1 MWPKPTRPS
10 TAQGAQ
16 KKSVKITK
24 PSDGQAITVE
34 LGHDQPTKVDLT
46 AIAGENVT
54 LTRIGE
60 RLIILFDNRSTVTI
74 EPYLDS
80 MNVAF
85 EVSPGRV
92 VGATEF
98 LTLFSIATTEV
109 SHAAGTPGAPASGA
123 DFSNTSVSNTSVEPL
138 ETPDRQEAS
147 GPLPLL
153 SQEFVP
159 PNWNVN
165 FADPTLPPHNLPP
178 IFDAGLLP
186 VPSPPTPPS
195 PPAANNN
202 PPFITAAVDSGT
214 VTEGPL
220 PVMIAVGS
228 IHFGDVD
235 LTDSHVTAVT
245 PGAIGYLGNFAA
257 ILTNASTGDG
267 VGRVTWLF
275 AANNALR
282 QSLGVDQVLVQT
294 YTVEIA
300 DGHGGIATQ
309 SVTITINGTNDAA
322 VITGEATGTVVEDGG
337 VNNGTPG
344 TPTDIGDLNSTDVD
358 DDPADSWE
366 VISFPTASTNGYGTF
381 TIDAAGVWTYT
392 LDNNNTAVQ
401 ALNVGQTLTD
411 TFTVATVDG
420 TEQVVSITI
429 TGANDAAVITGPVT
443 GTAVEAG
450 GVANGG
456 TPGIPTVT
464 RDLLSTDVDNP
475 SDTWQ
480 PVAAGA
486 ATANGYGTYAL
497 TATGVWTYTLD
508 NSNPAVQALNVGQT
522 LTDTFTAFT
531 VDGTSQLVT
540 VTINGRNDAAVISG
554 VANGSV
560 TEAGGVNNGTP
571 GTPTATGDLNSTDVD
586 NPNDLWEPV
595 NTPLRSQFG
604 TYTLTA
610 DGVWTYTLD
619 NDNPAV
625 QARNVGQTLTDTF
638 AVFTVDGTQQ
648 LVTITITGANDAAV
662 ITGPVTG
669 TVLEAG
675 EVNNSNPGTPTATG
689 DLSSSDLDNPND
701 VWTAVGTA
709 TMGANGFGSY
719 TLTAAG
725 LWTYTLDNSN
735 TTVQGLNTG
744 QTLTDTFTATTV
756 DGTQQLVTITING
769 TNDAAVSAVTRPGRW
784 SRPAVSPTAR
794 RARPPRPAT
803 SIPPTST
810 TTRAMPGPRS
820 TRRPRAPK
828 ATAPIRSPPPGCGP
842 TRWTTAMRTC
852 RRAMSGEIL
861 TDTFTVTTVDG
872 TSQVVTIII
881 TGTNDAA
888 VVSGATT
895 GSVVEA
901 GGVANGTPG
910 TPAATGD
917 LNFTDVDDPNDAWMA
932 VSSRPAATAPTR

>member
-1 MWPKPTRPS
+1 MNGPFIVAQANTAS
-10 TAQGAQ
+10 TAQEAQ
-16 KKSVKITK
+16 KKPVKVVKVTK

-34 LGHDQPTKVDLT
+34 LSHDQPIKIDLT

-92 VGATEF
+92 VGAAEF
-98 LTLFSIATTEV
+98 LTLFSIATTDQ
-109 SHAAGTPGAPASGA
+109 TPGAPGSGA
-123 DFSNTSVSNTSVEPL
+123 DFSNTSVEPMGTS
-138 ETPDRQEAS
+138 DRQEVP
-147 GPLPLL
+147 GPLALL

-159 PNWNVN
+159 PNWNAN
-165 FADPTLPPHNLPP
+165 FADPTLLRDAAFNLGGANSDTPVSEPAPPVSPAPP
-178 IFDAGLLP
+178 GID
-186 VPSPPTPPS
+186 
-195 PPAANNN
+195 NN

-220 PVMIAVGS
+220 PVMIAVGA
-228 IHFGDVD
+228 IRFGDVD
-235 LTDSHVTAVT
+235 LTDAHVAAVT
-245 PGAIGYLGNFAA
+245 PNGSGYLGNFAA
-257 ILTNASTGDG
+257 VLTNESTGDG

-322 VITGEATGTVVEDGG
+322 VITGEATGTVVEAGG

-344 TPTDIGDLNSTDVD
+344 TPTDTGDLNSTDVD

-381 TIDAAGVWTYT
+381 TIDAAGVWIYT

-443 GTAVEAG
+443 GTVVEAG

-486 ATANGYGTYAL
+486 ATANGYGTFAL
-497 TATGVWTYTLD
+497 DGAGVWTYTLD
-508 NSNPAVQALNVGQT
+508 NSNPAVQALNVGQI
-522 LTDTFTAFT
+522 LSDTFTVFT

-540 VTINGRNDAAVISG
+540 VTIAGRNDAAVIDG

-571 GTPTATGDLNSTDVD
+571 GTPTATGNLNSTDVD
-586 NPNDLWEPV
+586 NSNDLWEPV

-610 DGVWTYTLD
+610 AGVWTYTLD

-625 QARNVGQTLTDTF
+625 QARNGGQTLTDTF
-638 AVFTVDGTQQ
+638 AAF
-648 LVTITITGANDAAV
+648 
-662 ITGPVTG
+662 
-669 TVLEAG
+669 
-675 EVNNSNPGTPTATG
+675 
-689 DLSSSDLDNPND
+689 
-701 VWTAVGTA
+701 
-709 TMGANGFGSY
+709 
-719 TLTAAG
+719 
-725 LWTYTLDNSN
+725 
-735 TTVQGLNTG
+735 
-744 QTLTDTFTATTV
+744 TV

-769 TNDAAVSAVTRPGRW
+769 ANDAAVISGVTNGDVRGGR
-784 SRPAVSPTAR
+784 R
-794 RARPPRPAT
+794 
-803 SIPPTST
+803 
-810 TTRAMPGPRS
+810 G
-820 TRRPRAPK
+820 
-828 ATAPIRSPPPGCGP
+828 
-842 TRWTTAMRTC
+842 
-852 RRAMSGEIL
+852 
-861 TDTFTVTTVDG
+861 
-872 TSQVVTIII
+872 QQQ
-881 TGTNDAA
+881 
-888 VVSGATT
+888 
-895 GSVVEA
+895 
-901 GGVANGTPG
+901 
-910 TPAATGD
+910 
-917 LNFTDVDDPNDAWMA
+917 
-932 VSSRPAATAPTR
+932 